1 MIPAIARLE
10 ATAVLRA
17 RWFLAALA
25 LSAGMVGF
33 FVLVSVRES
42 SVLGFTGFGR
52 VMGGVVQASLL
63 LLPLLA
69 TFSTA
74 QAITASQQTG
84 VLEWYLSYPNS
95 RGRCFWS
102 LFLPRLAAVALPVV
116 GAVLALA
123 CGAAVLGEP
132 VDPALLGVFTAVLLG
147 QGTCFASLGMLASAV
162 SRSPEQALLRGLVVW
177 VACAV
182 LVDFVILGLLLQW
195 DVEPRVVFALAGLNP
210 MQAGRIGVLAAVE
223 PEMTAL
229 GPVGA
234 WAVRTLGARVVVAYG
249 LGWPFAVGA
258 LALAWARAAFERRDV
273 V

>member
-10 ATAVLRA
+10 ALTALRA

-42 SVLGFTGFGR
+42 AVLGFTGFGR

-69 TFSTA
+69 TLSTT
-74 QAITASQQTG
+74 QAITASQQQG
-84 VLEWYLSYPNS
+84 ILEWYLSYPNS
-95 RGRCFWS
+95 RARCFWS
-102 LFLPRLAAVALPVV
+102 LFLPRLAAVALPVIGTVLVLAV
-116 GAVLALA
+116 GAAIGGQA
-123 CGAAVLGEP
+123 I
-132 VDPALLGVFTAVLLG
+132 DPMLLGVFTAVLLG
-147 QGTCFASLGMLASAV
+147 QGVCFASLGMVASAV
-162 SRSPEQALLRGLVVW
+162 SSSPEQALLRGLLAW
-177 VACAV
+177 VTCAV
-182 LVDFVILGLLLQW
+182 LVDFVVLGLLLQW
-195 DVEPRVVFALAGLNP
+195 DLEPRVVFVLAGLNP

-234 WAVRTLGARVVVAYG
+234 WAVRALGQDVVVAYG
-249 LGWPFAVGA
+249 LGWPFVLGG
-258 LALAWARAAFERRDV
+258 LALGWARAAFQRRDV